1 MAYRV
6 ALSMLGDGAAAEDA
20 VQDAYVQAHR
30 GLKGFRGDASLRT
43 WFMRIVV
50 NSCKRHRRIWR
61 RWVVGNDDVERARAE
76 ELQQEAVP
84 GDPGLR
90 LRIEESVLKLPHR
103 QRTAFVL
110 RYNQELTIDEIAE
123 VMGCASGTVKAT
135 LFKAVRKLRCS
146 LKDLE

>member
-6 ALSMLGDGAAAEDA
+6 ALSMLGDSAAAEDA

-30 GLKGFRGDASLRT
+30 GLKGFRGDSSLRT
-43 WFMRIVV
+43 WFMKIVV
-50 NSCKRHRRIWR
+50 NNCKRHRRIWR
-61 RWVVGNDDVERARAE
+61 RLVVGNDDVERVRAE
-76 ELQQEAVP
+76 GVQQEPLA

-90 LRIEESVLKLPHR
+90 ERIEESVLRLPHR

-110 RYNQELTIDEIAE
+110 RYSQELTIEEIAE

-135 LFKAVRKLRCS
+135 LFKAVRKLRNE
-146 LKDLE
+146 LEDLG